1 MSNKK
6 EKFNIEKFLEESNA
20 IFNYIYDNR
29 GFKVGIVLAMKTP
42 LKGKC
47 KIGWALFE
55 EVQERSCKELSKL
68 RDIPSTMK
76 KINDIKDKIYTLCST
91 VESKGNKENR
101 REFISLMQEVKSLED
116 INLNSTEKYYY
127 IDNASDMESIFF
139 SAKERAN
146 HDSWNYYC
154 AKGTDLSGTD
164 LRRDRIEISVNSIST
179 INSNSPMN
187 YTSRDTE
194 LCKAIRKAVR
204 KMEYRAY
211 RYFK

>member
-1 MSNKK
+1 MNNKK
-6 EKFNIEKFLEESNA
+6 EKFNVEKFLKESNA

-55 EVQERSCKELSKL
+55 ENRDINCKVLSKL
-68 RDIPSTMK
+68 RDIPALMK
-76 KINDIKDKIYTLCST
+76 RINDIKDHIFTLSFAE
-91 VESKGNKENR
+91 ESQGIKENR
-101 REFISLMQEVKSLED
+101 KEFVSLMQEVKSLED
-116 INLNSTEKYYY
+116 IDLNSSDVYYY
-127 IDNASDMESIFF
+127 LENASDMKDIFI

-154 AKGTDLSGTD
+154 AKGTDLSETD
-164 LRRDRIEISVNSIST
+164 LRTDVIKIKTPYEDEYEET
-179 INSNSPMN
+179 HYY
-187 YTSRDTE
+187 YTSSDTE

-204 KMEYRAY
+204 KMEHRAW
-211 RYFK
+211 RYFR